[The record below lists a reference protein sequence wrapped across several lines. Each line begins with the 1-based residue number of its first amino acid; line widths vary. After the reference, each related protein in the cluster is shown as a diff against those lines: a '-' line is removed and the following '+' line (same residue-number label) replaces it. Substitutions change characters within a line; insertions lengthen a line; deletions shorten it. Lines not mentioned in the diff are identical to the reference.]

1 MRLNYPTRFLNLL
14 IISSLSLLAIADI
27 SANSKNSITHSNL
40 PQFFEYNR
48 GQYDRSYQF
57 VAHNQNSYF
66 AYAPEHIAIFL
77 AGEKIDHQMTMR
89 FIGGNKNAKLQGKN
103 KRQHVI
109 NYLRGRSN
117 QALNNISTYAQLHY
131 REVYPGIDVQ
141 FYFNDMLLEYDFVV
155 KPYVDTQQISIDFEH
170 ADAISVNDLGQLV
183 ISVGDKTL
191 IQRAPVSYQLV
202 NGKRVAVES
211 HYSLK
216 NDTVGVVLASYDK
229 SLPLVIDPIIEF
241 SSYFGGEW
249 EDQASEI
256 ETDSEGNVWV
266 AGATATKTRITFQN
280 EMTLENTALATL
292 EDTNTVHFFDDL
304 HGVGLPNDF
313 KDDGV
318 TVDIDNDTKYTIVD
332 GVREDTEFNY
342 ECRYNYQ
349 GTFSNDRIIT
359 DYDAFL
365 TKFNPQM
372 EPIFTTYFGGCGN
385 DGVRDMVIDDN
396 VDGPGNNVYLVGFT
410 LSEDFPVK
418 FPAQSTLAP
427 SRFTTEA
434 DAIQADS
441 FYAKFDNDGGQVYT
455 SYLGG
460 NGRDGARGVAVDADE
475 NIYIT
480 GYTHSNNLATTPCTG
495 GIQDTI
501 ACENIGGVDETAAN
515 QGSNDI
521 SLFSDAF
528 IAKVSKVGNVIEFL
542 TYFGGQFDDWGQT
555 IALQSDGVVVAGNS
569 ASNNLP
575 VSLDGY
581 SYMAKNRFFV
591 EVDDKQVEKPCSR
604 LKTEEFLDLR
614 QADAHV
620 CEDVFVTKL
629 SFDGTDVLFT
639 TYLGGDKDDNISDLK
654 VDSNDNIYLIG
665 TTRSQGVQL
674 EDGKPA
680 TIDSSPLSDRYP
692 LYKHIKKYDFDVD
705 SLSTIAFFSIFN
717 PSASELLMSSFIGAE
732 DDDAGTALAINE
744 KSFNGAELIAADVF
758 LGGHTV
764 SQNFYTHN
772 AFQSQSANSDVF
784 ILKIALALD
793 KFSEPYSID
802 PENPGGCN
810 KDGCDLYELKYS
822 TLMGGESLDAL
833 KGISYS
839 QFDNQLLLAGSTFSK
854 KFPMTSNALK
864 SEIEEITE
872 IEYDPFTRA
881 IVDQYG
887 YYPADTF
894 IMKIKDVDEFVD
906 LEIAL
911 TNSLVNEVKEDSF
924 VTYNVNVSN
933 NSSSVEAKSV
943 RLIVNFPHI
952 SIKEKLGN
960 YINYEQDDCVLEL
973 RYLYCVI
980 GDLPA
985 GEEKAITINISA
997 RNSGSFVTDFS
1008 VMSITAD
1015 DNVKNNTITTSV
1027 HVKSKSSSAQ
1037 LSVLFLMLLLIFP
1050 LYRKLILK
1058 N

>member
-1 MRLNYPTRFLNLL
+1 MHLKYPITLISLL
-14 IISSLSLLAIADI
+14 IISSLLLLPIVDVEANPQKSI
-27 SANSKNSITHSNL
+27 SQLKL
-40 PQFFEYNR
+40 PQHFEQNL
-48 GQYDRSYQF
+48 GQYDSSYQF
-57 VAHNQNSYF
+57 VAHNRNSYF
-66 AYAPEHIAIFL
+66 AYAPEHIAISL
-77 AGEKIDHQMTMR
+77 AGDNLDHQLIMK
-89 FIGGNKNAKLQGKN
+89 FIGGDKKAKLQGEN

-109 NYLRGRSN
+109 NYLRGNSN
-117 QALNNISTYAQLHY
+117 QTLKNIATYTQIRY

-141 FYFNDMLLEYDFVV
+141 FYFNDMLMEYDFIV
-155 KPYVDTQQISIDFEH
+155 KPYVDTQQISIGFEH
-170 ADAISVNDLGQLV
+170 ADSISVNNSGQLV
-183 ISVGDKTL
+183 ISFGNKTL

-202 NGKRVAVES
+202 NGKRVSVKS

-216 NDTVGVVLASYDK
+216 DNTVGIVLASYDK

-256 ETDSEGNVWV
+256 ETDSEGNIWV
-266 AGATATKTRITFQN
+266 AGATATKTRITYQN
-280 EMTLENTALATL
+280 EMTLENTALSTL
-292 EDTNTVHFFDDL
+292 EDANTVHLFDDL

-318 TVDIDNDTKYTIVD
+318 TVDIDSNTKYTIVD

-342 ECRYNYQ
+342 DCRYNYQ

-396 VDGPGNNVYLVGFT
+396 DNVYLVGFT

-418 FPAQSTLAP
+418 FPAQSTLAA
-427 SRFTTEA
+427 SRFESEA

-475 NIYIT
+475 NVYIT

-495 GIQDTI
+495 GTQETI
-501 ACENIGGVDETAAN
+501 ACENIGGVDETAVN

-521 SLFSDAF
+521 SLYADAF
-528 IAKVSKVGNVIEFL
+528 IAKIKKDGDVIEFL
-542 TYFGGQFDDWGQT
+542 TYFGGEYDDWGQS
-555 IALQSDGVVVAGNS
+555 IVLQSDGVVVAGNS
-569 ASNNLP
+569 ASSDLP
-575 VSLDGY
+575 VGVAGDY
-581 SYMAKNRFFV
+581 SYMAKNQNF
-591 EVDDKQVEKPCSR
+591 EEINNKQVEKPCSR

-620 CEDVFVTKL
+620 CEDVFLTKL
-629 SFDGTDVLFT
+629 SLDGTVVQFT

-654 VDSNDNIYLIG
+654 VDSNDNLYLIG

-674 EDGKPA
+674 VDGKPE
-680 TIDSSPLSDRYP
+680 TIENSPLNDRYP
-692 LYKHIKKYDFDVD
+692 LYKHIKKYNFDIN
-705 SLSTIAFFSIFN
+705 SLYTIAFFTIFN
-717 PSASELLMSSFIGAE
+717 PGATELLMSSFIGAE
-732 DDDAGTALAINE
+732 DDDAGIVLAINE
-744 KSFNGAELIAADVF
+744 KSINEVDVF
-758 LGGHTV
+758 FGGHTV
-764 SQNFYTHN
+764 SQNFYTSN

-784 ILKIALALD
+784 LVKITLALD

-822 TLMGGESLDAL
+822 TLMGGESLDSL
-833 KGISYS
+833 KGMSYS
-839 QFDNQLLLAGSTFSK
+839 PLENQLLLTGSTFST
-854 KFPMTSNALK
+854 KFLITSNALK

-872 IEYDPFTRA
+872 IEYDPFTRE
-881 IVDQYG
+881 IIDQYN

-894 IMKIKDVDEFVD
+894 IMMIKDLDEFVD

-911 TNSLVNEVKEDSF
+911 TNTLADEVKEDSF
-924 VTYNVNVSN
+924 VTYNLNISN

-943 RLIVNFPHI
+943 RLIVNFPQI
-952 SIKEKLGN
+952 SVKEKLGN
-960 YINYEQDDCVLEL
+960 YVKYDLDECVLEL

-980 GDLPA
+980 GNLPA

-997 RNSGSFVTDFS
+997 RNSGSFVTDFN
-1008 VMSITAD
+1008 VMSLTAD
-1015 DNVKNNTITTSV
+1015 DDVKNNTINTRV
-1027 HVKSKSSSAQ
+1027 QVKSKSSSAQ
-1037 LSVLFLMLLLIFP
+1037 LSVIFLMLLLVFP
-1050 LYRKLILK
+1050 LYRKLF
-1058 N
+1058 